1 MNWKWNE
8 RIVFFTIIGILIL
21 IITMLIFFPNV
32 ETVDDF
38 TTAGYCYG
46 IDDYSIRI
54 ENITYHCSLISVEN
68 KDSYVGKYGDEGDTF
83 TVDGIKYCLT
93 QVTKVSLGSIRDCCY
108 DVEGCR
114 NPEHFE
120 KVWVEIHPR
129 KGWVDKQK
137 VWFHRFERIR

>member
-68 KDSYVGKYGDEGDTF
+68 KDSYVGNP
-83 TVDGIKYCLT
+83 
-93 QVTKVSLGSIRDCCY
+93 
-108 DVEGCR
+108 VEVRMSCDNNLLFHVKSVR
-114 NPEHFE
+114 
-120 KVWVEIHPR
+120 EIDLR
-129 KGWVDKQK
+129 
-137 VWFHRFERIR
+137 